1 MKKGGWALFVI
12 ALALAGACASNKEIK
27 SMEPESQEFLS
38 KARYLISRDERRA
51 FLALPGPEQRKVWIE
66 SFWLKRDPDPSTA
79 VNEFKVEYFRRIDEA
94 NRLFKEGSTPGW
106 LGDRGHLY
114 VTFGPPDNRETY
126 PRGVT
131 FYGVPTEI
139 WYYNFFPVV
148 FIDDNW
154 SGFYRLSTD
163 SVAQVSELN
172 KAQFMFRPPTP
183 SPDQMAASLALE
195 IAKVKDGEAVIRIKL
210 PYKDIWLKAEGDRF
224 QTALEVEAEASD
236 ADAKPVWTEKKSY
249 PISLGRKEYLKALR
263 EDFLI
268 EIPISLKPGEYALK
282 VSLKNT
288 AGGGDPAVKKEKLVL

>member
-1 MKKGGWALFVI
+1 MKKGGWALFAI
-12 ALALAGACASNKEIK
+12 GLSLAGACASNKAIK

-38 KARYLISRDERRA
+38 KVRYLITKDERRA
-51 FLALPGPEQRKVWIE
+51 FLALPGQDERKAWIE
-66 SFWLKRDPDPSTA
+66 SFWQKRDPDPSTPA
-79 VNEFKVEYFRRIDEA
+79 NEFKIEYIRRIDEA

-114 VTFGPPDNRETY
+114 ITLGPPDNRETY

-154 SGFYRLSTD
+154 SGYYRLAPE

-172 KAQFMFRPPTP
+172 KTQFLLHPPTP
-183 SPDQMAASLALE
+183 SPDQIAASLVLE
-195 IAKVKDGEAVIRIKL
+195 VTKVEAGEAVIRIKL

-236 ADAKPVWTEKKSY
+236 ADGKPVWKEKKSY
-249 PISLGRKEYLKALR
+249 PISLGRKEYMKAIR
-263 EDFLI
+263 EEFLI
-268 EIPISLKPGEYALK
+268 EIPVSLKPGEYALN
-282 VSLKNT
+282 VSLKNA
-288 AGGGDPAVKKEKLVL
+288 AGGGDPVVKKEKLVL